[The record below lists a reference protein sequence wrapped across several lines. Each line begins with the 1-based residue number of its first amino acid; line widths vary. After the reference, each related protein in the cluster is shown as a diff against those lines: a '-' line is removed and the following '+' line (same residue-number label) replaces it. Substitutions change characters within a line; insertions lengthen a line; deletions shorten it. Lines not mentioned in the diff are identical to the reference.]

1 MNPSEVE
8 DAELMLAHRSD
19 PNRFF
24 NRGVGVRNSVA
35 APSKYQQQQQAAVQ
49 ALDSPVRPGRK
60 NDKRATIG
68 YSNAPRQNDLGPQNF
83 SYGSSAYATL
93 GRSSFKSGSVK
104 ANFYGGNYSTGKIG
118 HNMPTSPPPP
128 PPPLPLSQNNANHNL
143 QSPTNEQYEALLRS
157 SSKKASAPLPP
168 TQTTS
173 SFPASSEAQR
183 RTSSFSYTP
192 QFSLVSPTSQN
203 AQNNLITSKQRHPL
217 SVTIPYYTS
226 QASAGDK
233 PVILSTAKVNSTALE
248 TSIETPEKRS
258 ESPTLSIRIFRK
270 YPEGLVTRWY

>member
-1 MNPSEVE
+1 
-8 DAELMLAHRSD
+8 MLAHRSD
-19 PNRFF
+19 PNKFF
-24 NRGVGVRNSVA
+24 NRGIGVRNSVA
-35 APSKYQQQQQAAVQ
+35 APNRQQQQQQAAVQ

-68 YSNAPRQNDLGPQNF
+68 CSNAPRQNDFGPQNF
-83 SYGSSAYATL
+83 SYGSSSYATL

-104 ANFYGGNYSTGKIG
+104 ANFYGGNYSTGKIS

-128 PPPLPLSQNNANHNL
+128 PPPLPSTQNNANHNV
-143 QSPTNEQYEALLRS
+143 QSSTNEQYEALLRS

-168 TQTTS
+168 AQTTS
-173 SFPASSEAQR
+173 SFPAPFEVQG

-192 QFSLVSPTSQN
+192 QFSLVSSTTQN
-203 AQNNLITSKQRHPL
+203 NQNNLNTSKQRQPL
-217 SVTIPYYTS
+217 NITIPYYTS
-226 QASAGDK
+226 QTSTSTGDK
-233 PVILSTAKVNSTALE
+233 SVIPSSAKVNSTALE
-248 TSIETPEKRS
+248 TSIGTPDKRS